1 MFDFNLT
8 ASRDFGWGKVFRLQ
22 MENREDTVSVD
33 RLRPFYEDETGRGEP
48 TTEVVGSAN
57 SGGNDDR
64 AEDLVVRRSNRT
76 VRPSIR
82 FGDIV

>member
-1 MFDFNLT
+1 M
-8 ASRDFGWGKVFRLQ
+8 
-22 MENREDTVSVD
+22 D